1 MGRKITDPQEIEAL
15 FRLLN
20 RMADGYEATEEEAA
34 ELEEIYEIATP
45 DFITFSEFLNAV
57 SIRRE
62 LAISLCGVDQLKCLC
77 ALNLCYISVGGLSGI
92 HFPDRIQSLNLSNTR
107 ITSLDGIQLPAGL
120 QSLNLSCTEN
130 LQSDR
135 YPAAYRTPDR

>member
-1 MGRKITDPQEIEAL
+1 M
-15 FRLLN
+15 
-20 RMADGYEATEEEAA
+20 
-34 ELEEIYEIATP
+34 EEIYEIATP

-107 ITSLDGIQLPAGL
+107 IAAIVFDVWLTAVPAPLVMLVGFPYG
-120 QSLNLSCTEN
+120 S
-130 LQSDR
+130 
-135 YPAAYRTPDR
+135 